1 MNTDEFVGWV
11 LENAGRVKEY
21 KKGGDG
27 SGGLCD
33 CIGLVIGAWRL
44 SGNTWAWTHGS
55 NYTARYLV
63 RGLAADQPLRRG
75 DLVFKAREPGEK
87 YYDLPDTYKGH
98 HDKRDYYHVGVV
110 TCTAPLVIIHCT
122 STPGGIKKDTTRGNW
137 KYSGQFVKLKTE
149 EIMSAYQATVY
160 AATGEKVNMRKGP
173 GTVYDIVA
181 RVPVGAKVDISATTT
196 SGWAKIK
203 YGTREGYMSTD
214 YLRDLEETQEAN
226 TDSPQDTTH
235 TETERQAIE
244 RLLDTAQKCIVEA
257 VRLLNAGK
265 ESEG

>member
-1 MNTDEFVGWV
+1 
-11 LENAGRVKEY
+11 
-21 KKGGDG
+21 
-27 SGGLCD
+27 
-33 CIGLVIGAWRL
+33 
-44 SGNTWAWTHGS
+44 
-55 NYTARYLV
+55 
-63 RGLAADQPLRRG
+63 
-75 DLVFKAREPGEK
+75 
-87 YYDLPDTYKGH
+87 
-98 HDKRDYYHVGVV
+98 
-110 TCTAPLVIIHCT
+110 
-122 STPGGIKKDTTRGNW
+122 
-137 KYSGQFVKLKTE
+137 
-149 EIMSAYQATVY
+149 MSAYQATVY

-203 YGTREGYMSTD
+203 YGTREGYMNTD

-226 TDSPQDTTH
+226 TGSPQDTTH